1 MDATFAKFDHL
12 AQTEAK
18 TDRLMAVLMP
28 SSIQSTESIARPKT
42 IVESQGNLA
51 DLPLDQ
57 MNTHSSFGS
66 SID

>member
-1 MDATFAKFDHL
+1 MNAHLHRLEAKIDATFAKFDHL
-12 AQTEAK
+12 AQMEA
-18 TDRLMAVLMP
+18 
-28 SSIQSTESIARPKT
+28 KT

-66 SID
+66 SIDEFHEV